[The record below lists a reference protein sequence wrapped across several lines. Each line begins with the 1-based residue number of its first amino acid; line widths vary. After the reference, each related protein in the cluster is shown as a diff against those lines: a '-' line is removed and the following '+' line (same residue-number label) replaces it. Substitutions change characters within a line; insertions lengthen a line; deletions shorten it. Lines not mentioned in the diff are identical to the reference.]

1 MKIISAIANTP
12 TMREEEVDRFLLESK
27 LNLQLA
33 TIDEK
38 GDPNIQPV
46 WFYYD
51 KSNNNNKKKLLIM
64 TPKTSKKVQ
73 NIRKKSN
80 VYFSIDEENF
90 PYKGVKGKGVV
101 TIVEDPKRVMP
112 IVEKINLKYLGTL
125 DHPIAKMLIENAK
138 NGTEILVEINP
149 KFFSTWD
156 FTKM

>member
-1 MKIISAIANTP
+1 
-12 TMREEEVDRFLLESK
+12 
-27 LNLQLA
+27 
-33 TIDEK
+33 
-38 GDPNIQPV
+38 
-46 WFYYD
+46 
-51 KSNNNNKKKLLIM
+51 M

-80 VYFSIDEENF
+80 VYFSIDDENF

-156 FTKM
+156 FSKM